1 MSDAPKAEKKAG
13 KSKTPLFAGV
23 GVLVLALAGGGYWF
37 MGRAKAE
44 PKHKDAAAAE
54 EEPEEEVVEEKGER
68 ALMPMEPF
76 VVNLADEGGSHFL
89 RASVQLIVSA
99 NEAEAKE
106 MEEKK
111 VLTMPVRSAILELL
125 AQQKAAELVTPEGK
139 EALKEAIKKRAAQ
152 VFKKHKIREVLFSE
166 FVVQF

>member
-1 MSDAPKAEKKAG
+1 MSDAPKTEKKAG
-13 KSKTPLFAGV
+13 KSKMPLFAGV
-23 GVLVLALAGGGYWF
+23 GVLVVALAGGGYWF
-37 MGRAKAE
+37 MGRAKAA
-44 PKHKDAAAAE
+44 PKDKEAAAA
-54 EEPEEEVVEEKGER
+54 EEEVVEEKGDS

-89 RASVQLIVSA
+89 RASVQLIVRA

-125 AQQKAAELVTPEGK
+125 AQQKASELVTPEGK
-139 EALKEAIKKRAAQ
+139 EALKEAIKKRASE